1 MADEVHP
8 VPVVVLP
15 ADVPEAPPAVVP
27 AVPAGEKNPAN
38 AAVAAPQEVI
48 CFFAH
53 KFASARFTR
62 VISFP

>member
-15 ADVPEAPPAVVP
+15 ADVPEAPPSVVP
-27 AVPAGEKNPAN
+27 AVPVVPAAFPAPVGEENPAN
-38 AAVAAPQEVI
+38 AAVAASQEVI

-53 KFASARFTR
+53 
-62 VISFP
+62 